1 VSQKLFQERV
11 GDIAVLRLANPPR
24 NFLGPVVRA
33 EMAAFLNALEQ
44 DATVRGVMLTGS
56 GGLFS
61 AGYNVASPEMRDGSP
76 SLADLCDRIDGFPK
90 PVVATLFG
98 AVTGAGLELA
108 LAAHARLALE
118 ETRIGL
124 PEISVGLI
132 PAAGGTQ
139 RLPRLIGA
147 DRALAVMLSGQVV
160 PVSHPRLAGLV
171 DEVYRDGVEKAGLA
185 YLHGLI
191 DGRLPL
197 RRSSQV
203 QTGFADPVAYQA
215 SIRDCRAALGNM
227 APLPELRLVDCVERA
242 LLLPF
247 AAGRAF
253 EETAFE
259 ECAASDYARGL
270 LHVQLARRRAPNM
283 PEAISAKP
291 QEVTHL
297 GVLGGGAT
305 AAAMVQGA
313 LEGGLTVTW
322 YERTPEAVD
331 VARTRLVALFRAAN
345 VSQTGQDA
353 RLERLKQ
360 TTDLIDLA
368 NTDLVIEAVADN
380 LQTKLQVFNALET
393 VLPAAVMMVSH
404 TQTLPIDPIAR
415 ASGRERQV
423 VGLYCPPAAS
433 QTRLAEL
440 IPGPHSAPVT
450 VVTVAD
456 VLTRMGILPVRCGS
470 DGGTIGMRMLC
481 ALRDAALFAVD
492 QGVSPAH
499 VDHVLVSMGMGSPVF
514 ATMDGAGLELV
525 QKRALQLHDHAR
537 YALDH
542 LEQIKTLVAKGY
554 TGRTAGQG
562 FLTWQD
568 GQLCADPSM
577 SAPLSLETIAHL
589 CLGALINEGAKLLRE
604 EVALRP
610 SDIDLIVIRHLGFP
624 AWQGGPMH
632 MADRVGLFNVIR
644 AMKPY
649 ETVAPRLFAP
659 DPGIARLILNGEGFE
674 VLNAIGRGRRK
685 IDDPV

>member
-1 VSQKLFQERV
+1 MSLKLSQERI
-11 GDIAVLRLANPPR
+11 GDIAVLRLTNPPR
-24 NFLGPVVRA
+24 NFLGPIVRA
-33 EMAAFLNALEQ
+33 ELAALLEELER
-44 DATVRGVMLTGS
+44 DTAVRGIMLTGS

-61 AGYNVASPEMRDGSP
+61 AGYNVASPEMRDGAP

-108 LAAHARLALE
+108 LAAHARLALKD
-118 ETRIGL
+118 TRIGL

-132 PAAGGTQ
+132 PSAGGTQ

-171 DEVYRDGVEKAGLA
+171 DELHGDGVEKAGLA
-185 YLHGLI
+185 YLHRLI
-191 DGRLPL
+191 KGQLPL

-203 QTGFADPVAYQA
+203 PDGFADPVAYQT
-215 SIRDCRAALGNM
+215 SVRDCRAALGET
-227 APLPELRLVDCVERA
+227 APLPERLLVDCVERA

-247 AAGRAF
+247 SAGQAF
-253 EETAFE
+253 EETAFQD
-259 ECAASDYARGL
+259 CVASDYARGL

-297 GVLGGGAT
+297 GVIGGGAA

-322 YERTPEAVD
+322 YERTPEAAEA
-331 VARTRLVALFRAAN
+331 ARTRLVALLRTAN
-345 VSQTGQDA
+345 VQATGQPA
-353 RLERLKQ
+353 QLAHLNQ
-360 TTDLIDLA
+360 TTELRDLA
-368 NTDLVIEAVADN
+368 ETDLVIEAVADN
-380 LQTKLQVFNALET
+380 LQTKVQVFSALET
-393 VLPAAVMMVSH
+393 VLPASVMMVCH

-423 VGLYCPPAAS
+423 VGLYCPPATP

-440 IPGPHSAPVT
+440 IPGPHSAPTT

-456 VLTRMGILPVRCGS
+456 VLMRMGVLPVRCGS
-470 DGGTIGMRMLC
+470 GGGTIGMRLLC
-481 ALRDAALFAVD
+481 ALRDAALFVAD
-492 QGVSPAH
+492 QGVSPAY
-499 VDHVLVSMGMGSPVF
+499 VDHALVRMGMGSPVF
-514 ATMDGAGLELV
+514 ATMDGQGLELV
-525 QKRALQLHDHAR
+525 QKRAAQLHDHAR
-537 YALDH
+537 FALHH
-542 LEQIKTLVAKGY
+542 LERVKALLAQGR

-568 GQLCADPSM
+568 GAVHADSATT
-577 SAPLSLETIAHL
+577 APLSAETIAHL

-604 EVALRP
+604 DVALRP
-610 SDIDLIVIRHLGFP
+610 SDIDLVAIRHLGFP

-649 ETVAPRLFAP
+649 ESTAPHLFAP
-659 DPGIARLILNGEGFE
+659 DPGIARLVLNGEGFD